1 MQKQNKNTACC
12 HLYMKPNNVSLT
24 EAADTNV
31 VPRCWREMGGG
42 NGRSGERISD
52 TKSQVEQQLT

>member
-1 MQKQNKNTACC
+1 
-12 HLYMKPNNVSLT
+12 MKPNNVSLT